1 MSIVP
6 PKKISKFVNKSDQER
21 LLLKFYD
28 NLDNEESNYLG
39 NGFENKD
46 DVYFAGE
53 NISGSVSDPDSEI
66 DTELDD
72 NTPMVAAAI
81 DDPTPAHK
89 QILSDLEKVLN
100 LDNYNPLP
108 VQEYS
113 KFEYSNSSKHF
124 QVQWETVRENNQRNS
139 CMLPKKKNILPSKPG
154 PRNAARSVADPIES
168 FSLFIP
174 DSFIDSILKF
184 TNNRISTFHKQF
196 PALAQ
201 VAANRLID
209 LDELK
214 AYFEIL

>member
-1 MSIVP
+1 MSIMP

-89 QILSDLEKVLN
+89 QIFSDLEKVLN

-108 VQEYS
+108 VPEYS
-113 KFEYSNSSKHF
+113 KFEYSNSSQRF
-124 QVQWETVRENNQRNS
+124 QVEWETVRENNQRNS
-139 CMLPKKKNILPSKPG
+139 CMLPKKK
-154 PRNAARSVADPIES
+154 
-168 FSLFIP
+168 
-174 DSFIDSILKF
+174 
-184 TNNRISTFHKQF
+184 TFCQ
-196 PALAQ
+196 ASQ
-201 VAANRLID
+201 VQEMLHV
-209 LDELK
+209 LL
-214 AYFEIL
+214 LTL